1 MPNILS
7 VLPELEGAEMVYA
20 QSLIKD
26 MTDDE
31 ALQFAAAY
39 RSRRQDPQTILLL
52 ALLGFLG
59 FAGIHRF
66 ILGHI
71 GLGLLYL
78 LTAGICLIGTIVDLV
93 DYKSLAFEYNQKRA
107 MEISRIIRGDVV
119 TTQ

>member
-1 MPNILS
+1 MPNILN
-7 VLPELEGAEMVYA
+7 VLPELEGVEMVHA

-59 FAGIHRF
+59 FAGIHRLIF
-66 ILGHI
+66 GHI

-78 LTAGICLIGTIVDLV
+78 LTGGICLIGTIVDLV
-93 DYKSLAFEYNQKRA
+93 NYKSLAYEYNQKRA
-107 MEISRIIRGDVV
+107 VEISKIIRVDFPNA
-119 TTQ
+119 Q

>member
-1 MPNILS
+1 MPNILN

-26 MTDDE
+26 MTDE
-31 ALQFAAAY
+31 QVQQFAAAY

-66 ILGHI
+66 IIGHI
-71 GLGLLYL
+71 GMGLLYL
-78 LTAGICLIGTIVDLV
+78 LTGGICLIGTIVDLV
-93 DYKSLAFEYNQKRA
+93 NYKSLAFEHNQRRA
-107 MEISRIIRGDVV
+107 LEISKIVRDDFPSV
-119 TTQ
+119 Q